1 MCGVVQHFAAN
12 DGLSWHGFC
21 ARISTMTHNPWRLD
35 PARFPQRVDLDLPDE
50 VMDALELLSA
60 RTGRSLRDLIPDLLA
75 QELERRYPTLG

>member
-1 MCGVVQHFAAN
+1 
-12 DGLSWHGFC
+12 
-21 ARISTMTHNPWRLD
+21 MTHNPWRLD